1 MLSHCSLGAADLA
14 ASADFYDA
22 FFAPL
27 GYVRLA
33 DTRDNELAYGPPG
46 EGHFWLYA
54 ADAAERLASPGTHV
68 AFRAATQNAVHA
80 AADAARARG
89 ATFTREPGPHP
100 DIAPDYYGA
109 ILLGPDGH
117 KVEIVVE

>member
-1 MLSHCSLGAADLA
+1 MFDHLSVGVRDLSAARA
-14 ASADFYDA
+14 FYDA

-33 DTRDNELAYGPPG
+33 GTKANELAYGPPG

-54 ADAAERLASPGTHV
+54 GDGGERLASPGTHV
-68 AFRAATQNAVHA
+68 AFRAPTQDAVHS

-117 KVEIVVE
+117 KLEVVVE